1 MWSLSQSPDHHRRKA
16 RKETNYVTTPNRL
29 VNLEVYVFILGS
41 SEGALIS
48 SFLFLDLLHKL
59 TGSGGD
65 RAGNSNVYDGEI
77 ASRFVVGKTR
87 KFGGQKLRKLALKTN
102 KNHWIIFRNRLLTLG
117 KLSQKKRK
125 YYFKFNLDVDL
136 S

>member
-41 SEGALIS
+41 SEETLIF
-48 SFLFLDLLHKL
+48 SFLVLDLLHKL

-77 ASRFVVGKTR
+77 ASRFIVGKTR
-87 KFGGQKLRKLALKTN
+87 KFGGQNLRKLTFENIKKPLD
-102 KNHWIIFRNRLLTLG
+102 IFFG
-117 KLSQKKRK
+117 IH
-125 YYFKFNLDVDL
+125 Y
-136 S
+136 